1 MSGTNP
7 EPGAQGAGQGND
19 PGKDPGKPQDP
30 VTGGSQGGNDPGA
43 AFDYDKLAA
52 ILDGRQ
58 KATEESV
65 LKGYFKDQGITG
77 EEAAQ
82 AIQAFKDAKAAKAPD
97 VAGMQGQ
104 IEGLRKQL
112 LASQVQGAVVVEAT
126 KLGVDAKAIP
136 YLARMADLTAVADE
150 QGNVSA
156 EKVAEAIGKVLDD
169 IPALKPTAQQQAG
182 FQVGGSGKKGG
193 EPPKADDAAMRR
205 AFGLK

>member
-1 MSGTNP
+1 MSGTENH
-7 EPGAQGAGQGND
+7 EPGAQGAGGE
-19 PGKDPGKPQDP
+19 PGKDPGKEP
-30 VTGGSQGGNDPGA
+30 GAQGGNDPGA

-82 AIQAFKDAKAAKAPD
+82 AIQAFKDAKAKKTPD

-156 EKVAEAIGKVLDD
+156 EKVAEAIGKVLED
-169 IPALKPTAQQQAG
+169 IPALKPTAAAQKG

-193 EPPKADDAAMRR
+193 NPPSSDFEDKLDR
-205 AFGLK
+205 AFGLKK